1 MRTSALIGI
10 ATAAVAAI
18 AVTATLL
25 PRAHAESPVER
36 GKYLVVL
43 AGCND
48 CHTPGF
54 FLGKPDMAKYLGG
67 SDVGFEIPGLGVFP
81 GRNITPDKD
90 TGIGNWSTEQIAT
103 ALTTGKRP
111 DGRDTGANHAL
122 PLVLLSDERGC
133 SGHCRLS
140 PKHTAGQESGRRALR
155 PGPKSIDLHVQN
167 STARRDRRGG
177 AEVRRRQHCA
187 SRKHCSRLAQFERRF
202 LQLRL
207 ARRGTRMLP
216 ASLRHHAGGRGF
228 QIERRGKQRPRII
241 ALRVFEQVGGGAGL
255 HHLALPHH
263 QQPAGQRGDHP

>member
-25 PRAHAESPVER
+25 PRAHAELPVER

-81 GRNITPDKD
+81 GRNITPDKE
-90 TGIGNWSTEQIAT
+90 TGIGNWTYGT
-103 ALTTGKRP
+103 DRDGVDHGKAAGWP
-111 DGRDTGANHAL
+111 HAGANHAL
-122 PLVLLSDERGC
+122 PLVLLSDERGR

-140 PKHTAGQESGRRALR
+140 PKHTACQESGRRALR
-155 PGPKSIDLHVQN
+155 PGSKSIDLHVQN

-177 AEVRRRQHCA
+177 AEVRRRRGPLGSAVSTSPCR
-187 SRKHCSRLAQFERRF
+187 SGPRR
-202 LQLRL
+202 R
-207 ARRGTRMLP
+207 
-216 ASLRHHAGGRGF
+216 
-228 QIERRGKQRPRII
+228 
-241 ALRVFEQVGGGAGL
+241 
-255 HHLALPHH
+255 
-263 QQPAGQRGDHP
+263 